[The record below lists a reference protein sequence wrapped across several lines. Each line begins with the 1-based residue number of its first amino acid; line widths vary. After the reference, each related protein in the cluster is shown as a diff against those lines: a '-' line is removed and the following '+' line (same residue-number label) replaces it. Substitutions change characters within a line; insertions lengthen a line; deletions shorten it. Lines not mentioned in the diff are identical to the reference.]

1 LDQFVHISP
10 LLTALLTLAAPF
22 AAFIYQAILG
32 KRDQSGFISLLAI
45 TVSFIA
51 GGLTWLAIW
60 NNPVVSIQV
69 NWFTIGQTTFKVG
82 ILLNNLS
89 TLMLLLVPTVA
100 LPVHIYSRAYMHGDS
115 GIHRYWM
122 YLSLFCF
129 AMLGLVIMDSLLLM
143 YVFWELVGFASYL
156 LIGFWFTRETAVQAN
171 KKAFLV
177 NRIGDLGFLIGLA
190 ILFTQFKT
198 LNLVD
203 LFGENG
209 LIYQSTITDGLWT
222 SPVNS
227 LPQIWL
233 TIAGLAFFLAAMAKS
248 AQFPLHVWLPDAM
261 EGPTSVSS
269 LIHAA
274 TMVAAG
280 VFLLATVFPLFN
292 ASALLFIAIIGTIT
306 AASAAYFALGQYD
319 IKRILAFSTI
329 SQLGFMMVGIGIGTW
344 DAALFHLTTHA
355 FFKCLLFLSA
365 GAVIHEMAHL
375 KAHSHLDFDPQDL
388 RNMGGLRQYMPKTFV
403 LMSIASLALA
413 GFPLT
418 SGYLSK
424 DSIVI
429 SSFEWAISK
438 GNLYLIIPAILI
450 LVSIL
455 TAFYIGRLLFK
466 AFFGEFRLLTQLQD
480 KLHDHPLHEAPK
492 TMLIPMFTLGL
503 FCLFPAF
510 SFNPF
515 SYHDSWLMDGLLL
528 DEYAFAPS
536 HSAHL
541 IIPALL
547 LLGSIIGWIIGWK
560 WYVQN
565 KYPLNSG
572 SFALKASFHQGYIN
586 EFYQSVFVNGTLKL
600 AQFCYW
606 FDRHI
611 VDALVSLIQ
620 FIVLS
625 LSQLSVWID
634 KYIVDGFVNT
644 VASVAYWTGNQ
655 VRLVQNGKL
664 QTTLYSV
671 FLLVLL
677 GLIYLIFF

>member
-1 LDQFVHISP
+1 MAP
-10 LLTALLTLAAPF
+10 LV
-22 AAFIYQAILG
+22 AFLYQAIVG
-32 KRDQSGFISLLAI
+32 KRDQSGLVSLMAI
-45 TVSFIA
+45 TLSFIA
-51 GGLTWLAIW
+51 GGFTWFSIW
-60 NNPVVSIQV
+60 NNPAVSIQV
-69 NWFTIGQTTFKVG
+69 NWFTIGETTFKVG

-89 TLMLLLVPTVA
+89 TLMLFLVPTVA

-198 LNLVD
+198 LNLID

-292 ASALLFIAIIGTIT
+292 ESALLFIAIIGTIT

-466 AFFGEFRLLTQLQD
+466 AFFGEFRLLTQLQG

-503 FCLFPAF
+503 FCLFPVF

-541 IIPALL
+541 IIPAIL
-547 LLGSIIGWIIGWK
+547 LLGSGIGWIIGWK

-565 KYPLNSG
+565 KYPLNPDSQ
-572 SFALKASFHQGYIN
+572 ALKAAFNQGYIN
-586 EFYQSVFVNGTLKL
+586 EFYQAVFVNGTLKL

-611 VDALVSLIQ
+611 VDAFVSLIQ

-644 VASVAYWTGNQ
+644 VATVAYWTGNQ
-655 VRLVQNGKL
+655 VRLVQNGKI
-664 QTTLYSV
+664 QTALYSV

>member
-1 LDQFVHISP
+1 MDQFVHISP

>member
-10 LLTALLTLAAPF
+10 LLTALLTLAAPL

>member
-1 LDQFVHISP
+1 MDQFVHISP
-10 LLTALLTLAAPF
+10 LLTALLTLAAPL

-292 ASALLFIAIIGTIT
+292 ESALLFIAIIGTIT

>member
-10 LLTALLTLAAPF
+10 LLTALLTLVAPL

-32 KRDQSGFISLLAI
+32 KRDQSGIISLLAI
-45 TVSFIA
+45 TVSFVA

-89 TLMLLLVPTVA
+89 ALMLLLVPTVA
-100 LPVHIYSRAYMHGDS
+100 LPVHIYSRAYMHGDA

-203 LFGENG
+203 LFGDNG
-209 LIYQSTITDGLWT
+209 LIYQSTIADGLWT

-292 ASALLFIAIIGTIT
+292 ESALLFIAIIGTIT

-344 DAALFHLTTHA
+344 DATLFHLTTHA

-375 KAHSHLDFDPQDL
+375 KEHSQLDFDPQDL
-388 RNMGGLRQYMPKTFV
+388 RNMGGLRQYMPKTFL

-424 DSIVI
+424 DSIII
-429 SSFEWAISK
+429 SSFEWALSK
-438 GNLYLIIPAILI
+438 GSIYLLIPISLII
-450 LVSIL
+450 VSIL
-455 TAFYIGRLLFK
+455 TAFYIGRLIFK
-466 AFFGEFRLLTQLQD
+466 AFFGEFRLLDQLQD
-480 KLHDHPLHEAPK
+480 KLHGDPLHEAPK
-492 TMLIPMFTLGL
+492 TMLVPMFILGL
-503 FCLFPAF
+503 FCLFPLF

-528 DEYAFAPS
+528 DEYIFAPS
-536 HSAHL
+536 HLAHL
-541 IIPALL
+541 IIPAIL
-547 LLGSIIGWIIGWK
+547 LLGSVIGWIIGWK

-565 KYPLNSG
+565 KYPLNSD

-586 EFYQSVFVNGTLKL
+586 EFYHAVFVKSTLKL

-606 FDRHI
+606 FDRHV

-625 LSQLSVWID
+625 LSQLSVWMD

-664 QTTLYSV
+664 QTALYSV

>member
-10 LLTALLTLAAPF
+10 LLTALLTLIAPL
-22 AAFIYQAILG
+22 AAFVYQAIVG
-32 KRDQSGFISLLAI
+32 KRDQSGLVSLTAI
-45 TVSFIA
+45 ILSFIA
-51 GGLTWLAIW
+51 GGLTWFSIW
-60 NNPVVSIQV
+60 NNPAVSIQV
-69 NWFTIGQTTFKVG
+69 NWFTIGETSFKVG

-89 TLMLLLVPTVA
+89 TLMLFLVPTVA
-100 LPVHIYSRAYMHGDS
+100 LPVHIYSRAYMHGDT

-198 LNLVD
+198 LNLID
-203 LFGENG
+203 LFGDNG
-209 LIYQSTITDGLWT
+209 LIYQSTIAQGLWI

-292 ASALLFIAIIGTIT
+292 ESALLFIAIIGTIT
-306 AASAAYFALGQYD
+306 AALAAYFALGQYD

-375 KAHSHLDFDPQDL
+375 KEHSHLDFDPQDL

-438 GNLYLIIPAILI
+438 GNLYLIIPISLI

-466 AFFGEFRLLTQLQD
+466 AFFGEFRLLKQLQG
-480 KLHDHPLHEAPK
+480 KLLDHPLHEAPK
-492 TMLIPMFTLGL
+492 TMLIPMFVLGL
-503 FCLFPAF
+503 FCLFPVF

-541 IIPALL
+541 IIPAIL
-547 LLGSIIGWIIGWK
+547 LLGSVIGWIIGWK

-565 KYPLNSG
+565 KYPLNPASQ
-572 SFALKASFHQGYIN
+572 ALKAAFNQGYIN
-586 EFYQSVFVNGTLKL
+586 EFYQAVFVNGILKL

-611 VDALVSLIQ
+611 VDAFVSLIQ

-644 VASVAYWTGNQ
+644 VATVAYWTGNQ
-655 VRLVQNGKL
+655 VRLVQNGKI
-664 QTTLYSV
+664 QTALYSV

>member
-1 LDQFVHISP
+1 VAP
-10 LLTALLTLAAPF
+10 L

-32 KRDQSGFISLLAI
+32 KRDQSGIISLLAI
-45 TVSFIA
+45 TVSFVA

-89 TLMLLLVPTVA
+89 ALMLLLVPTVA
-100 LPVHIYSRAYMHGDS
+100 LPVHIYSRAYMHGDA

-203 LFGENG
+203 LFGDNG
-209 LIYQSTITDGLWT
+209 LIYQSTIADVFWT

-292 ASALLFIAIIGTIT
+292 ESALLFIAIIGTIT

-375 KAHSHLDFDPQDL
+375 KEHSRLDFDPQDL
-388 RNMGGLRQYMPKTFV
+388 RNMGGLRQYMPKTFL

-429 SSFEWAISK
+429 SSFEWALSK
-438 GNLYLIIPAILI
+438 GSIYLLIPISLII
-450 LVSIL
+450 VSIL
-455 TAFYIGRLLFK
+455 TAFYIGRLIFK
-466 AFFGEFRLLTQLQD
+466 AFFGEFRLLDQLQD
-480 KLHDHPLHEAPK
+480 KLHGHPLHEAPK
-492 TMLIPMFTLGL
+492 TMLVPMFILGL
-503 FCLFPAF
+503 FCLFPLF

-528 DEYAFAPS
+528 DEYIFAPS
-536 HSAHL
+536 HLAHL
-541 IIPALL
+541 IIPAIL

-565 KYPLNSG
+565 KYPLNSD

-586 EFYQSVFVNGTLKL
+586 EFYHAVFVKGTLKL

-606 FDRHI
+606 FDRHV

-620 FIVLS
+620 VIVLS
-625 LSQLSVWID
+625 FSQLSVWMD

-664 QTTLYSV
+664 QTALYSV

>member
-1 LDQFVHISP
+1 M
-10 LLTALLTLAAPF
+10 
-22 AAFIYQAILG
+22 AIL
-32 KRDQSGFISLLAI
+32 ISFL
-45 TVSFIA
+45 S

-60 NNPVVSIQV
+60 NNPIVTVQV
-69 NWFTIGQTTFKVG
+69 NWFTIGEAHFKVG
-82 ILLNNLS
+82 LLLNNLS

-100 LPVHIYSRAYMHGDS
+100 LPVHIYSRAYMKGDK

-143 YVFWELVGFASYL
+143 YIFWELVGFASYL
-156 LIGFWFTRETAVQAN
+156 LIGFWFTRETAAQAN
-171 KKAFLV
+171 KKAFIV

-190 ILFTQFKT
+190 IVFTQFKT
-198 LNLVD
+198 LNLVE
-203 LFGENG
+203 LFGEGG
-209 LIYQSTITDGLWT
+209 LIYQSSLANDLWV

-227 LPQIWL
+227 MPHIWL

-292 ASALLFIAIIGTIT
+292 ENALLFITIIGTIT

-375 KAHSHLDFDPQDL
+375 KEHSHLDFDPQDL
-388 RNMGGLRQYMPKTFV
+388 RNMGGLRKYMPKTFL
-403 LMSIASLALA
+403 LMSLASLALA

-429 SSFEWAISK
+429 SSFEWALSK
-438 GNLYLIIPAILI
+438 GNLYLFIPILLI
-450 LVSIL
+450 TVSIL
-455 TAFYIGRLLFK
+455 TAFYIGRLIFK
-466 AFFGEFRLLTQLQD
+466 AFFGEFRLLDQLQD
-480 KLHDHPLHEAPK
+480 KLKISPLHEAPK
-492 TMLIPMFTLGL
+492 TMLIPMFILSL
-503 FCLFPAF
+503 FCLFPIF
-510 SFNPF
+510 SFNPL

-536 HSAHL
+536 HLAHL
-541 IIPALL
+541 IIPAILL
-547 LLGSIIGWIIGWK
+547 FGSVLGWLIGWK

-565 KYPLNSG
+565 KYPLNPRS
-572 SFALKASFHQGYIN
+572 LPLRASFNQGYIN
-586 EFYQSVFVNGTLKL
+586 EFYQVVFVNGTLKL

-606 FDRHI
+606 FDRNV
-611 VDALVSLIQ
+611 VDAFVALVQS
-620 FIVLS
+620 IVLS
-625 LSQLSVWID
+625 LSQLSVWVD

-664 QTTLYSV
+664 QTALYSV

>member
-1 LDQFVHISP
+1 MDQFVHISP
-10 LLTALLTLAAPF
+10 LLTALLTLVAPLV
-22 AAFIYQAILG
+22 AFLYQAIVG
-32 KRDQSGFISLLAI
+32 KRDQSGLVSLMAI
-45 TVSFIA
+45 TLSFIA
-51 GGLTWLAIW
+51 GGFTWFSIW
-60 NNPVVSIQV
+60 NNPAVSIQV
-69 NWFTIGQTTFKVG
+69 NWFTIGETTFKVG

-89 TLMLLLVPTVA
+89 TLMLFLVPTVA
-100 LPVHIYSRAYMHGDS
+100 LPVHIYSRAYMHGDA

-198 LNLVD
+198 LNLID

-292 ASALLFIAIIGTIT
+292 ESALLFIAIIGTIT

-466 AFFGEFRLLTQLQD
+466 AFFGEFRLLTQLQG

-503 FCLFPAF
+503 FCLFPVF

-515 SYHDSWLMDGLLL
+515 SYHDSWLMDSLLL

-541 IIPALL
+541 IIPAIL
-547 LLGSIIGWIIGWK
+547 LLGSGIGWIIGWK

-565 KYPLNSG
+565 KYPLNPDSQ
-572 SFALKASFHQGYIN
+572 ALKAAFNQGYIN
-586 EFYQSVFVNGTLKL
+586 EFYQAVFVNGTLKL

-611 VDALVSLIQ
+611 VDAFVSLIQ

>member
-1 LDQFVHISP
+1 MDQFVHISP
-10 LLTALLTLAAPF
+10 LLTALLTLAAPL

-45 TVSFIA
+45 TISFIA

>member
-1 LDQFVHISP
+1 MDQIVHISP
-10 LLTALLTLAAPF
+10 LLTALLTLVAPL

-32 KRDQSGFISLLAI
+32 KRDQSGIISLLAI
-45 TVSFIA
+45 IVSFIG
-51 GGLTWLAIW
+51 GGLTWLTIW
-60 NNPVVSIQV
+60 NNPPVSIQA
-69 NWFTIGQTTFKVG
+69 NWFTIGETTFKVG

-89 TLMLLLVPTVA
+89 ALMLLLVPTVA
-100 LPVHIYSRAYMHGDS
+100 LPVHIYSRAYMHGDA

-171 KKAFLV
+171 KKAFLI

-203 LFGENG
+203 LFGDNG
-209 LIYQSTITDGLWT
+209 LIYQSTINDGLWT

-292 ASALLFIAIIGTIT
+292 ESALLFIAIIGTIT

-365 GAVIHEMAHL
+365 GAVIHEMAHF
-375 KAHSHLDFDPQDL
+375 KEHSHLDFDPQDL
-388 RNMGGLRQYMPKTFV
+388 RNMGGLRQYMPKTFL

-429 SSFEWAISK
+429 SSFEWALSK
-438 GNLYLIIPAILI
+438 GTVYLIIPISLI
-450 LVSIL
+450 IVSIL
-455 TAFYIGRLLFK
+455 TAFYIGRLIFK
-466 AFFGEFRLLTQLQD
+466 AFFGEFRLLDRVHD
-480 KLHDHPLHEAPK
+480 KFHDHPLHEAPK
-492 TMLIPMFTLGL
+492 TMLIPMFILDL
-503 FCLFPAF
+503 FCLFPIF

-528 DEYAFAPS
+528 DDYIFAPS
-536 HSAHL
+536 HLAHL
-541 IIPALL
+541 IIPIILL
-547 LLGSIIGWIIGWK
+547 VGSVVGWIIGWK
-560 WYVQN
+560 WYVQD
-565 KYPLNSG
+565 KYPLNPESLT
-572 SFALKASFHQGYIN
+572 LKASFNQGYMN
-586 EFYQSVFVNGTLKL
+586 EFYQAVFVNGTLKL

-606 FDRHI
+606 FDRHV
-611 VDALVSLIQ
+611 VDAFVSLIQ

-664 QTTLYSV
+664 QTALYSV

>member
-1 LDQFVHISP
+1 MDQFVHISP
-10 LLTALLTLAAPF
+10 LLTALLTLAAPL

-292 ASALLFIAIIGTIT
+292 ESALLFIAIIGTIT

-455 TAFYIGRLLFK
+455 TAFYIGRLIFK
-466 AFFGEFRLLTQLQD
+466 AFFGEFRLLTQLQG
-480 KLHDHPLHEAPK
+480 KLYDHPLHEAPK

-503 FCLFPAF
+503 FCLFPVF

-536 HSAHL
+536 HNAHL
-541 IIPALL
+541 IIPAIL
-547 LLGSIIGWIIGWK
+547 LLGSVIGWIIGWK

-565 KYPLNSG
+565 KYPLNPNSQ
-572 SFALKASFHQGYIN
+572 ALKAAFNQGYIN

-600 AQFCYW
+600 TQFCYW

>member
-1 LDQFVHISP
+1 
-10 LLTALLTLAAPF
+10 
-22 AAFIYQAILG
+22 
-32 KRDQSGFISLLAI
+32 
-45 TVSFIA
+45 
-51 GGLTWLAIW
+51 
-60 NNPVVSIQV
+60 
-69 NWFTIGQTTFKVG
+69 
-82 ILLNNLS
+82 
-89 TLMLLLVPTVA
+89 M
-100 LPVHIYSRAYMHGDS
+100 
-115 GIHRYWM
+115 
-122 YLSLFCF
+122 
-129 AMLGLVIMDSLLLM
+129 
-143 YVFWELVGFASYL
+143 
-156 LIGFWFTRETAVQAN
+156 
-171 KKAFLV
+171 
-177 NRIGDLGFLIGLA
+177 
-190 ILFTQFKT
+190 
-198 LNLVD
+198 VD
-203 LFGENG
+203 LFGEGG
-209 LIYQSTITDGLWT
+209 LIYQSSITGGLWV

-227 LPQIWL
+227 MDQIWL

-292 ASALLFIAIIGTIT
+292 ESALLFIAIIGTIT

-344 DAALFHLTTHA
+344 DAALFHLVTHA

-365 GAVIHEMAHL
+365 GAIIHEMAHL

-388 RNMGGLRQYMPKTFV
+388 RNMGGLKKYMPKTFI
-403 LMSIASLALA
+403 LMSVASLALA

-424 DSIVI
+424 DSIII
-429 SSFEWAISK
+429 SSFEWALSK
-438 GNLYLIIPAILI
+438 GDLYLIIPISLI
-450 LVSIL
+450 TVSIL
-455 TAFYIGRLLFK
+455 TAFYIGRLIFK
-466 AFFGEFRLLTQLQD
+466 AFFGDFRMLEQVKD
-480 KLHDHPLHEAPK
+480 KLHGTALHEAPK
-492 TMLIPMFTLGL
+492 TMLIPMLILGIC
-503 FCLFPAF
+503 CLFPLF
-510 SFNPF
+510 SLNPV

-528 DEYAFAPS
+528 DEYTFAPS

-541 IIPALL
+541 IIPLILL
-547 LLGSIIGWIIGWK
+547 IGSVISWTIGWK

-565 KYPLNSG
+565 KYPLNAS
-572 SFALKASFHQGYIN
+572 SFALKASFNQGYIN
-586 EFYQSVFVNGTLKL
+586 ELYQWIFVSGTLKL
-600 AQFCYW
+600 AKFCYW
-606 FDRHI
+606 FDRFV
-611 VDALVSLIQ
+611 VDALVAFIQ

-634 KYIVDGFVNT
+634 KYIVDGFVNA

-671 FLLVLL
+671 FLFVLL

>member
-1 LDQFVHISP
+1 M
-10 LLTALLTLAAPF
+10 
-22 AAFIYQAILG
+22 
-32 KRDQSGFISLLAI
+32 AI
-45 TVSFIA
+45 TLSFIA
-51 GGLTWLAIW
+51 GGFTWFSIW
-60 NNPVVSIQV
+60 NNPAVSIQV
-69 NWFTIGQTTFKVG
+69 NWFTIGETTFKVG

-89 TLMLLLVPTVA
+89 TLMLFLVPTVA

-198 LNLVD
+198 LNLID

-292 ASALLFIAIIGTIT
+292 ESALLFIAIIGTIT

-466 AFFGEFRLLTQLQD
+466 AFFGEFRLLTQLQG

-503 FCLFPAF
+503 FCLFPVF

-541 IIPALL
+541 IIPAIL
-547 LLGSIIGWIIGWK
+547 LLGSGIGWIIGWK

-565 KYPLNSG
+565 KYPLNPDSQ
-572 SFALKASFHQGYIN
+572 ALKAAFNQGYIN
-586 EFYQSVFVNGTLKL
+586 EFYQAVFVNGTLKL

>member
-1 LDQFVHISP
+1 MDQFVHISP
-10 LLTALLTLAAPF
+10 HLTALLTLAAPL
-22 AAFIYQAILG
+22 AAFIYQAIVG
-32 KRDQSGFISLLAI
+32 KRDQSGLVSLTAI
-45 TVSFIA
+45 ILSFIA
-51 GGLTWLAIW
+51 GGFTWFSIW
-60 NNPVVSIQV
+60 NNPAVSIQV
-69 NWFTIGQTTFKVG
+69 NWFTIGETSFKVG

-89 TLMLLLVPTVA
+89 TLMLFLVPTVA

-198 LNLVD
+198 LNLID
-203 LFGENG
+203 LFGDNG
-209 LIYQSTITDGLWT
+209 LIYQSTIAQGLWI

-233 TIAGLAFFLAAMAKS
+233 TIAGLAFFLAALAKS

-292 ASALLFIAIIGTIT
+292 ESALLFIAIIGTIT
-306 AASAAYFALGQYD
+306 AALAAYFALGQYD

-375 KAHSHLDFDPQDL
+375 KEHSHLDFDPQDL

-438 GNLYLIIPAILI
+438 GNLYLLIPISLI

-466 AFFGEFRLLTQLQD
+466 AFFGEFRLLKQLQG
-480 KLHDHPLHEAPK
+480 KLHDQPLHEAPK
-492 TMLIPMFTLGL
+492 TMLIPMFFLGL
-503 FCLFPAF
+503 FCLFPLF

-528 DEYAFAPS
+528 DEYTFAPS
-536 HSAHL
+536 HRAHL
-541 IIPALL
+541 IIPAIL
-547 LLGSIIGWIIGWK
+547 LLGSAIGWIIGWK

-565 KYPLNSG
+565 KYPLNPANQ
-572 SFALKASFHQGYIN
+572 ALKAAFNQGYIN
-586 EFYQSVFVNGTLKL
+586 EFYEAVFVNGTLKL

-611 VDALVSLIQ
+611 VDAFVSLIQ

-644 VASVAYWTGNQ
+644 VATVAYWTGNQ
-655 VRLVQNGKL
+655 VRLVQNGKI